1 MSKVHLETKPKMA
14 SKQSRSKEQTLKGMT
29 SGPGLKF
36 WIFIPIIML
45 LLLLVLALIS
55 SNQIATWATPQWLAI
70 SAVSLLGVV
79 GLALLITRRI
89 AQRIERII
97 QAAEQVAQGDFG
109 IQIDDLHHDEIGR
122 LVQSF
127 NKMVTNLD
135 ELHQTREL
143 LSRTMSPAVR
153 QLLIERGLDFRG
165 IPQMVSV
172 LFVDMWGFT
181 RITERYNAEQ
191 LIFFL
196 NDYYTTIA
204 NQVHIGDG
212 IIGKYGGDSI
222 LAYFGALDPEPPS
235 KTASSALLT
244 ALALQDAI
252 EIMSERW
259 NYLGLPPIRVG
270 VGITIGSVMAGPI
283 GSEQQFEY
291 TVIGDAVNLA
301 SRLQDLTRNVE
312 GYSIMISAELYE
324 VLDKTVKNQIQVV
337 SAEFYERLSEKE
349 RARLPV
355 YLVDLGEVLVKGKA
369 GPVQVY
375 AIPDPGR

>member
-1 MSKVHLETKPKMA
+1 MSKVHLETKPNIA
-14 SKQSRSKEQTLKGMT
+14 PQQPAPKEQSLKGVV

-36 WIFIPIIML
+36 WIFMPIIML

-55 SNQIATWATPQWLAI
+55 SNQIAAWATPQWLAI
-70 SAVSLLGVV
+70 SVVSLLGVV

-97 QAAEQVAQGDFG
+97 QAAEQVAQGDFK
-109 IQIDDLHHDEIGR
+109 IQIDDQHEDEIGR
-122 LVQSF
+122 LVRSF

-135 ELHQTREL
+135 ELQQTREL
-143 LSRTMSPAVR
+143 LSRTISPAVR

-181 RITERYNAEQ
+181 RITERYNPEQ

-259 NYLGLPPIRVG
+259 NYLGMPPIRVG
-270 VGITIGSVMAGPI
+270 IGITIGSVMAGPI

-301 SRLQDLTRNVE
+301 SRLQDLTRNVA
-312 GYSIMISAELYE
+312 GYNIMISAELYE
-324 VLDKTVKNQIQVV
+324 VLDQTVKNQIQVV
-337 SAEFYERLSEKE
+337 SAEYYESLSEKE

-355 YLVDLGEVLVKGKA
+355 YFVDLGEVLVKGKA

-375 AIPDPGR
+375 AIPDPGH